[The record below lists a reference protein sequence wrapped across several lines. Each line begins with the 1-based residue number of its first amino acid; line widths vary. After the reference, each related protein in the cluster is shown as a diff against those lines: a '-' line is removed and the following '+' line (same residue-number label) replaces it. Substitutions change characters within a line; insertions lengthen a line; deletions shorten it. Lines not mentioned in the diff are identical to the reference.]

1 MLGGDEM
8 PKKLETDFV
17 LDPNTILRST
27 VVAIAKLVPLG
38 NTSLLHIESMVCGLS
53 TSTVSSGNSD
63 QYIVPAPEMTI
74 HHLLLLQEKMMMM
87 KTQRAGQIQHP
98 SVAAPAT
105 QNDILP
111 SCQVQT
117 SS

>member
-38 NTSLLHIESMVCGLS
+38 NNSLLHIESMVCGLS
-53 TSTVSSGNSD
+53 TSTVGSGNSD
-63 QYIVPAPEMTI
+63 QYIVPVPEMI
-74 HHLLLLQEKMMMM
+74 IPHRLLLQEKMMM

-111 SCQVQT
+111 SC
-117 SS
+117 

>member
-53 TSTVSSGNSD
+53 TCYRG
-63 QYIVPAPEMTI
+63 
-74 HHLLLLQEKMMMM
+74 
-87 KTQRAGQIQHP
+87 
-98 SVAAPAT
+98 
-105 QNDILP
+105 
-111 SCQVQT
+111 
-117 SS
+117 